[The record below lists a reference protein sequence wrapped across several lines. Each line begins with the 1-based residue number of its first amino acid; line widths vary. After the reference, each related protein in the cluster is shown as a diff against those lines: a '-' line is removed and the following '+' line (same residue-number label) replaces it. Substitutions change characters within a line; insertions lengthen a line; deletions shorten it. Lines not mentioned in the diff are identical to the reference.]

1 MVDDQS
7 DRRYGSLMPK
17 LRRLTIVSLNPER
30 LAQFYQE
37 VFEMRRVANPK
48 GEAIYLSDGYFNLTI
63 IPNRAEGKASG
74 LNHIGFDVSPAEAAS
89 VLGRFEHWGLATP
102 GSREGKR
109 SFADLRGTD
118 PDGNNMDISTH
129 GFPTG

>member
-1 MVDDQS
+1 
-7 DRRYGSLMPK
+7 MPK
-17 LRRLTIVSLNPER
+17 LRRLTIVSLDPER
-30 LAQFYQE
+30 LASYYEQIFD
-37 VFEMRRVANPK
+37 MRRVPNPK

-74 LNHIGFDVSPAEAAS
+74 LNHIGFAVDPNEAEEL
-89 VLGRFEHWGLATP
+89 LGRFEHWGLSKP
-102 GSREGKR
+102 GARAGKR

-118 PDGNNMDISTH
+118 PDGNNMDISTR

>member
-1 MVDDQS
+1 
-7 DRRYGSLMPK
+7 MPK
-17 LRRLTIVSLNPER
+17 LRRLTIVTLDPER
-30 LAQFYQE
+30 LARFYEQ
-37 VFEMRRVANPK
+37 VFEMRRVPNET
-48 GEAIYLSDGYFNLTI
+48 GEAIYLSDGYFNLTL

-74 LNHIGFDVSPAEAAS
+74 LNHIGFDVASNDAENL
-89 VLGRFEHWGLATP
+89 LGRFQNWGLAKPT
-102 GSREGKR
+102 SRAGKR

>member
-1 MVDDQS
+1 
-7 DRRYGSLMPK
+7 MPK

-30 LAQFYQE
+30 LARFYEQ
-37 VFEMRRVANPK
+37 VFEMRRVPSPNNPQ
-48 GEAIYLSDGYFNLTI
+48 AIYLSDGYFNLTL

-74 LNHIGFDVSPAEAAS
+74 LNHFGFEVTPGEIEG
-89 VLGRFEHWGLATP
+89 LLTRFERWGLSKPAA
-102 GSREGKR
+102 REGKR

-118 PDGNNMDISTH
+118 PDGNNMDISTR

>member
-1 MVDDQS
+1 
-7 DRRYGSLMPK
+7 MPK
-17 LRRLTIVSLNPER
+17 LRRLTIVTLNPER
-30 LAQFYQE
+30 LAQFYEQ
-37 VFEMRRVANPK
+37 VFEMRRVPNPK

-63 IPNRAEGKASG
+63 IPNRAEGKPSG
-74 LNHIGFDVSPAEAAS
+74 LNHIGCDVSPEEADA
-89 VLGRFEHWGLATP
+89 VLGRFKHWGLATP

>member
-1 MVDDQS
+1 
-7 DRRYGSLMPK
+7 MPK
-17 LRRLTIVSLNPER
+17 LRRLTIVSLDPER
-30 LAQFYQE
+30 LAHFYEQ

-48 GEAIYLSDGYFNLTI
+48 GEAIYLSDGYFNLTL
-63 IPNRAEGKASG
+63 IPNRAEGKPSG
-74 LNHIGFDVSPAEAAS
+74 LNHIGFDVDPDEAETL
-89 VLGRFEHWGLATP
+89 LGRFEHWGLPKP
-102 GSREGKR
+102 GSRAGKR